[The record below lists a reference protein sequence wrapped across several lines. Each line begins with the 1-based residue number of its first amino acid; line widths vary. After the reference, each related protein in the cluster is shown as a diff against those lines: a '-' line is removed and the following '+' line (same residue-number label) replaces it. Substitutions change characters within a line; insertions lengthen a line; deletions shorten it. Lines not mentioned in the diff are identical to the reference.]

1 MRSQICLCISSHL
14 QHPLRDDGALEA
26 FHHESPISL
35 HTHTHT
41 ETQRHKRTNTH
52 THSHKHKSNPTIMP
66 GIPGWTGMLKSDGY
80 ELCSTMKI
88 WKVPIPLRLLFQS
101 SYGLIFRPFRH

>member
-41 ETQRHKRTNTH
+41 YTH
-52 THSHKHKSNPTIMP
+52 THTQHPEVVWGWWELSTTAQSASRSHVWNSVSLRQPTCETLCLVHFQK
-66 GIPGWTGMLKSDGY
+66 GIVQ
-80 ELCSTMKI
+80 
-88 WKVPIPLRLLFQS
+88 KVATHCLDS
-101 SYGLIFRPFRH
+101 